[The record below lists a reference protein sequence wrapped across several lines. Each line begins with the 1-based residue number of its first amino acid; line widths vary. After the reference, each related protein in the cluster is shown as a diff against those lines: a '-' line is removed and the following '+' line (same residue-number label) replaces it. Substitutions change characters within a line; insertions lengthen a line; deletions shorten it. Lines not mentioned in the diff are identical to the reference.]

1 MIAVKNWIGVSRMTI
16 QESIRV
22 LKEYYFNKGLNEEV
36 SDAIAMAIVE
46 LEGLVRRG
54 ERSE

>member
-1 MIAVKNWIGVSRMTI
+1 MTI

>member
-1 MIAVKNWIGVSRMTI
+1 MTI

-22 LKEYYFNKGLNEEV
+22 LKEYYYNEDLSSKVE
-36 SDAIAMAIVE
+36 DALAMAIVE
-46 LEGLVRRG
+46 LEGLVKRG